1 MIRSLPVLAILFAL
15 VGLGAIATPR
25 RPTPFL
31 SVGVCPH
38 ATAAALAGNAVADD
52 AVVQRTDVM
61 PRGATKPGNPNITPA
76 PEQPRVEPRVEPQA
90 EPRTQPRAE
99 PRVEPR
105 EEPREERREERRRV
119 PLDDQELTRGGMS
132 LRKTQAQAS
141 VAAAE
146 PAAER
151 TLSVA
156 PDIHLRLRCVQCTGG
171 FR

>member
-38 ATAAALAGNAVADD
+38 AAVTSDAVAGD
-52 AVVQRTDVM
+52 AVVQRMDTT

-99 PRVEPR
+99 PR

-119 PLDDQELTRGGMS
+119 PLDDQELTRGGMA

-141 VAAAE
+141 VVAAE

>member
-1 MIRSLPVLAILFAL
+1 MIRWLPFGAILFAL
-15 VGLGAIATPR
+15 VGLGAVATPR

-52 AVVQRTDVM
+52 AVVQRMDTT

-99 PRVEPR
+99 PR

-119 PLDDQELTRGGMS
+119 PLDDQELTRGGMA

-141 VAAAE
+141 VVAAE

>member
-38 ATAAALAGNAVADD
+38 AAVVSDAVAGD

-99 PRVEPR
+99 PR

-119 PLDDQELTRGGMS
+119 PLDDQELTRGGMA

-141 VAAAE
+141 VVAAE